1 MKKLLTLMLA
11 SLLLFAAQANDE
23 KKYAEFAEQLKQQVW
38 STPSVEFSNYYC
50 PDEYVKNYSA
60 VILASRTDV
69 ELTRK
74 SYIKMTGLMGFSGA
88 KKLGR
93 HELTRM
99 LIKLNDDA
107 AIKKFSEFDYSTFK
121 KSYTIFGQQESE
133 MKVLGVRVIKPNGKI
148 VNVNTSDYMVTREG
162 SYDSEVSHKLAVPGL
177 EVGDVMDIF
186 FFDEEIVHDRN
197 MKPFTFIMKDEY
209 PILHYRVRC
218 VVDKKITV
226 QYRTLNGAP
235 DFKVSTDKDKHTI
248 LETEMHNI
256 LSVAPSLWYNK
267 ASQSPMI
274 LLYAYDKSVTGGGI
288 KSVKDEDRGLQAN
301 PDYRN
306 ILIDDFTL
314 MKYEVDNAKRSRF
327 YKAFGFLKK
336 DIDMAKKEHDKE
348 VAAQRLYNAFIY
360 YAAGFDKD
368 NEKFT
373 SYEFVAAL
381 RKMFAMSEI
390 PCTLIITTDTDN
402 EPIDQLINNQN
413 TSWLIKTPAGAY
425 FAAPVYKC
433 QTPGILPANLQG
445 REAAFINRLDNEKTD
460 YYLETLPIS
469 DYSHNRDMVK
479 LNASIQGTTVDIDRT
494 ETLTGT
500 QKELITS
507 VLISNKLMMD
517 DYDRLLKREKT
528 YLEALSKKDRKG
540 IEDKFEKDK
549 EEQNEIYR
557 DEVDIYHDMK
567 PLEFKG
573 FEVLQTGLD
582 PQNPDFSYRSQYT
595 LDGLVK
601 KAGDNMVLS
610 VGKLLGSQLSVEG
623 HNRERDCDI
632 YRNSAN
638 QLLWDINVE
647 IPSGYTVSQESL
659 AKLQQSVKNDAG
671 EFNASAKVEGN
682 TLHLQASKSYFKAY
696 YPLSQWQDLLKII
709 DAASDFTNRQI
720 IIRK

>member
-133 MKVLGVRVIKPNGKI
+133 MKVLGVRIIKPNGKI

-162 SYDSEVSHKLAVPGL
+162 NYDSEVSHKLAVPGL

-314 MKYEVDNAKRSRF
+314 MLYEIKNARNSRF
-327 YKAFGFLKK
+327 HKAFGFMKK
-336 DIDMAKKEHDKE
+336 DIDIAKKDPDKE
-348 VAAQRLYNAFIY
+348 AAARRLYNTFVY
-360 YAAGFDKD
+360 YAAGFDKV
-368 NEKFT
+368 NERFT
-373 SYEFVAAL
+373 PYEFVAAL
-381 RKMFAMSEI
+381 RKMFNMSEI
-390 PCTLIITTDTDN
+390 PSTLIITTDTDN

-445 REAAFINRLDNEKTD
+445 REAAFINKLDNEKTD

-469 DYSHNRDMVK
+469 DYSQNRDMVK

-507 VLISNKLMMD
+507 VLISDKLMMD
-517 DYDRLLKREKT
+517 DYDRMLKREKT

-540 IEDKFEKDK
+540 IEDQFEKDK

-557 DEVDIYHDMK
+557 DEVDLYHDMK

-623 HNRERDCDI
+623 HDRERDCDV
-632 YRNSAN
+632 YRSAAN

-671 EFNASAKVEGN
+671 EFTASAKVEGN
-682 TLHLQASKSYFKAY
+682 TLHMQATKSYFKSY

>member
-1 MKKLLTLMLA
+1 MKKLLTVMLA
-11 SLLLFAAQANDE
+11 LLLLFTAQANDE

-38 STPSVEFSNYYC
+38 STSLSEFSNYYC

-99 LIKLNDDA
+99 LIKLNDEA

-133 MKVLGVRVIKPNGKI
+133 MKVLGVRVIKPSGTI

-162 SYDSEVSHKLAVPGL
+162 NYDSEVSHKLAVPGL

-235 DFKVSTDKDKHTI
+235 DFKISTDKDKHTI
-248 LETEMHNI
+248 LETEINNI
-256 LSVAPSLWYNK
+256 NGVIPDLWYNK
-267 ASQSPMI
+267 SSQAPMI

-288 KSVKDEDRGLQAN
+288 KSVKNEDRGLQAN
-301 PDYRN
+301 PDYRS

-314 MKYEVDNAKRSRF
+314 MKYEIDNAKQSRF

-336 DIDMAKKEHDKE
+336 DIDIAKKDPDKE
-348 VAAQRLYNAFIY
+348 TAAQRLYNAFIY

-368 NEKFT
+368 TEKFT
-373 SYEFVAAL
+373 PYEFVGAL

-390 PCTLIITTDTDN
+390 PCTMIITTDTDN
-402 EPIDQLINNQN
+402 EPIEQLINNQN
-413 TSWLIKTPAGAY
+413 TSWLIKTPGGAY
-425 FAAPVYKC
+425 YAAPEYKC
-433 QTPGILPANLQG
+433 QTPGILPADLQG
-445 REAAFINRLDNEKTD
+445 RKAAFIKKLDNEKTD
-460 YYLETLPIS
+460 YYMELLPQN
-469 DYSHNRDMVK
+469 DYSQNRDVVNLK
-479 LNASIQGTTVDIDRT
+479 ASLDGLNVNIDRN

-500 QKELITS
+500 SKELITS
-507 VLISNKLMMD
+507 VLISDQQMMD
-517 DYDRLLKREKT
+517 DYDKQLKREKS

-540 IEDKFEKDK
+540 MEDKFEKDK
-549 EEQNEIYR
+549 EEQTEIYR
-557 DEVDIYHDMK
+557 NEVDLYHDMK
-567 PLEFKG
+567 PLEFKS
-573 FEVLQTGLD
+573 FEIISTGLD
-582 PQNPDFSYRSQYT
+582 TQNPDFSYRSQYS

-601 KAGDNMVLS
+601 KAGDNLVLS
-610 VGKLLGSQLSVEG
+610 VGKLLGSQLSLEG
-623 HNRERDCDI
+623 HDRERDCDV
-632 YRNSAN
+632 YRTAAN
-638 QLLWDINVE
+638 QLVWDIIVD
-647 IPSGYTVSQESL
+647 IPDGYTVSQESL
-659 AKLQQSVKNDAG
+659 DKLQQLVRNDAG
-671 EFNASAKVEGN
+671 EFTARANVDGN
-682 TLHLQASKSYFKAY
+682 KLHLQATKSYFKSY
-696 YPLSQWQDLLKII
+696 YPLSQWQELLKII
-709 DAASDFTNRQI
+709 DTASEYTNRQI
-720 IIRK
+720 VIRK